1 MAGRHSPDRTVR
13 KILICIFMVALFI
26 NGAFWIKDTKIH
38 NAEEALPEL
47 KTAVYSAEKADRG
60 SDDAFVRNMALR
72 KWPTEQ
78 SSKHNIVLE
87 DRKNMTLTG
96 IVEISSFDER
106 KIVLMTEQEQ
116 LTVTGNLLH
125 ICKFNTQTGEVRVE
139 GRIDSLVYSDKE
151 NVKVRL
157 RDKLRERL
165 NLGNRAL

>member
-1 MAGRHSPDRTVR
+1 M
-13 KILICIFMVALFI
+13 
-26 NGAFWIKDTKIH
+26 
-38 NAEEALPEL
+38 

-125 ICKFNTQTGEVRVE
+125 ICKFNTQTGEVRLE
-139 GRIDSLVYSDKE
+139 GIIDSLVYSEKKKKDRIRLWDKILGLRA
-151 NVKVRL
+151 KVVVTNDEITLMRRL
-157 RDKLRERL
+157 IPVT
-165 NLGNRAL
+165 A